1 MSTPIKIKSPGFRG
15 RLSLV
20 LTSRVWVW
28 STFVAFV
35 ALVLYGTVHMTS
47 QIKLTG
53 SATSPILLFGGL
65 FGVSVFACAS
75 VLLTQQWHARFS
87 LDNDLNGV
95 QKLHRVAVPRIGG
108 LPIFIAVAAGV
119 VWMGLRDHPL
129 FELNLLLLVCGF
141 PVFMIGF
148 AEDITKKI
156 SVKLRLQATFLGG
169 FLACGALGAV
179 VTSVSWAPLDKLL
192 AFAPVAWCFTAFAMS
207 GYSNAINLID
217 GLNGLASGV
226 VCILALGLG
235 LLGLQH
241 QAMDMALYAILLTAA
256 VLGFWVFNFPVGRL
270 FLGDGGAYF
279 LGFALAVLAVLLQA
293 NYNEINAWSVLS
305 VLAYPVIEV
314 LYSILRRKLVNAD
327 PGQPDCSHFHQYF
340 QRSLQIV
347 ARKRGGAVG
356 ICVNSQ
362 ASPFLWLFTLL
373 SVALALYFDQLG
385 LHALGFV
392 CTALLY
398 VISYQ
403 LLGRY
408 IARNAVWEN
417 K

>member
-1 MSTPIKIKSPGFRG
+1 MSTPIKTTAPGIDG

-20 LTSRVWVW
+20 FTSRLWVW
-28 STFVAFV
+28 ASFVVFL
-35 ALVLYGTVHMTS
+35 ALVLGGVVHMAA

-53 SATSPILLFGGL
+53 SPTSPILLFGGL
-65 FGVSVFACAS
+65 FGVCVLACTS
-75 VLLTQQWHARFS
+75 VLLTQRWHARYS
-87 LDNDLNGV
+87 LDHDLNGV
-95 QKLHRVAVPRIGG
+95 QKLHSVAVPRIGG
-108 LPIFIAVAAGV
+108 LPIFMAVAAGV
-119 VWMGLRDHPL
+119 AWMAFRDHPL
-129 FELNLLLLVCGF
+129 FETNLLLLLCGF

-148 AEDITKKI
+148 AEDITKKV

-179 VTSVSWAPLDKLL
+179 ITSVSLGPVDQLL

-241 QAMDMALYAILLTAA
+241 QAMDMALYSLLLTAA

-293 NYNEINAWSVLS
+293 NYTEINAWAVLS
-305 VLAYPVIEV
+305 VLAYPVVEV
-314 LYSILRRKLVNAD
+314 AYSVVRRKLVNAS
-327 PGQPDCSHFHQYF
+327 PGEPDRSHFHQYF
-340 QRSLQIV
+340 QRSLQIM
-347 ARKRGGAVG
+347 ARKRGGAAG
-356 ICVNSQ
+356 LCVNSQ
-362 ASPFLWLFTLL
+362 ASPFLWLFTAV
-373 SVALALYFDQLG
+373 SVAMALYFDHLG
-385 LHALGFV
+385 LHAMGFV
-392 CTALLY
+392 LTAVLY
-398 VISYQ
+398 VVSYQ
-403 LLGRY
+403 VLGRY
-408 IARNAVWEN
+408 IARNAEWE
-417 K
+417 

>member
-1 MSTPIKIKSPGFRG
+1 MSTPIKTQSPGLGG
-15 RLSLV
+15 RVSLV
-20 LTSRVWVW
+20 FTSRLWVW
-28 STFVAFV
+28 SAFTVFV
-35 ALVLYGTVHMTS
+35 ALVLFGTIQIAS

-53 SATSPILLFGGL
+53 SSTSPILLFGGL
-65 FGVSVFACAS
+65 FGVSVVACAF
-75 VLLTQQWHARFS
+75 VLLTKQWHARFS

-95 QKLHRVAVPRIGG
+95 QKLHQVAVPRIGG
-108 LPIFIAVAAGV
+108 LPIFLAVAAGV
-119 VWMGLRDHPL
+119 AWMWFRDHPL
-129 FELNLLLLVCGF
+129 FEVNLLLLVCGL

-169 FLACGALGAV
+169 FLACAALGAV
-179 VTSVSWAPLDKLL
+179 ITSVSLAPVDKLL

-241 QAMDMALYAILLTAA
+241 QAMDMALYSLLLTAA

-293 NYNEINAWSVLS
+293 NYNEVNAWAVLS

-327 PGQPDCSHFHQYF
+327 PGQPDRSHFHQYF
-340 QRSLQIV
+340 QRSLQIM
-347 ARKRGGAVG
+347 ARKRGGALG

-362 ASPFLWLFTLL
+362 ASPFLWLFTAV
-373 SVALALYFDQLG
+373 SVAMALYFDSLG
-385 LHALGFV
+385 TPAMGFAL
-392 CTALLY
+392 TTLLY
-398 VISYQ
+398 VVSYQ
-403 LLGRY
+403 VLGRY
-408 IARNAVWEN
+408 IAKNVEWE
-417 K
+417 

>member
-1 MSTPIKIKSPGFRG
+1 MMSTPIKTKSPSFRG
-15 RLSLV
+15 RLSLA
-20 LTSRVWVW
+20 LTSRVWVLG
-28 STFVAFV
+28 TFIAFLV
-35 ALVLYGTVHMTS
+35 LVLYGTVHIAS
-47 QIKLTG
+47 EIKLTG
-53 SATSPILLFGGL
+53 AVTSPIVLFGGL
-65 FGVSVFACAS
+65 FGVSVLACAS

-95 QKLHRVAVPRIGG
+95 QKLHSVAVPRIGG
-108 LPIFIAVAAGV
+108 LPIFIAVATGV
-119 VWMGLRDHPL
+119 VWMGYRDHPL
-129 FELNLLLLVCGF
+129 FELNLLLLVCAL

-148 AEDITKKI
+148 AEDITKKV

-179 VTSVSWAPLDKLL
+179 VTSVSLEPVDQLL

-207 GYSNAINLID
+207 GYTNAINLID
-217 GLNGLASGV
+217 GLNGLAGGV

-241 QAMDMALYAILLTAA
+241 QAMDMALYSLLLTAA
-256 VLGFWVFNFPVGRL
+256 VLGFWVFNFPSGRL

-293 NYNEINAWSVLS
+293 NYNEINAWSMLS
-305 VLAYPVIEV
+305 ILAYPVIEV

-327 PGQPDCSHFHQYF
+327 PGQPDRSHFHQYF
-340 QRSLQIV
+340 QRSLQIA
-347 ARKRGGAVG
+347 ARKRGGALG

-362 ASPFLWLFTLL
+362 ASPFLWLFTLF
-373 SVALALYFDQLG
+373 SVVLALYFDQLG
-385 LHALGFV
+385 LHALGFI
-392 CTALLY
+392 CTAVLY

-403 LLGRY
+403 VLGRY
-408 IARNAVWEN
+408 IVKNAKWE
-417 K
+417 